1 MLKKI
6 GYFLIG
12 IVILGILIWVFAYV
26 SLIGG
31 LFVALLGLIML
42 IYPRILDLPIFAKIS
57 EKIRPHAR
65 GYGIL
70 VLTGGLFLS
79 MLGSAILDEIE
90 KNKHQPKPQQQ
101 QQQVHTTNPQPAVQ
115 EKKQEPN
122 QEQPKPQPQPEAK
135 PNPQPEHPVLQK
147 SDSAKTSSSP
157 PPQPKTATVRKPK
170 PPRRATSNTQSK
182 TSTSQ
187 TVYYKNC
194 SQARAAGAAPIY
206 RGEPGYRPA
215 LDRDRDG
222 IACE

>member
-26 SLIGG
+26 SFIGG

-70 VLTGGLFLS
+70 VLIGGLFLS

-101 QQQVHTTNPQPAVQ
+101 QQVHTTNPQPAVQ
-115 EKKQEPN
+115 EQKQEPK

-135 PNPQPEHPVLQK
+135 PNPQPEQPVPQK
-147 SDSAKTSSSP
+147 SYSANSAKTSSSP
-157 PPQPKTATVRKPK
+157 PPQPKTATV
-170 PPRRATSNTQSK
+170 NTQSK
-182 TSTSQ
+182 TSTSPK